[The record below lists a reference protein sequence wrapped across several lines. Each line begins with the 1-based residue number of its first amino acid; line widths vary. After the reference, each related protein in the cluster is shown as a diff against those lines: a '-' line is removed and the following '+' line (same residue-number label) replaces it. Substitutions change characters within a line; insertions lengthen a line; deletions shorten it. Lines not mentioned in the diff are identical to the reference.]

1 MTTTCPEPAAAAVA
15 APAGDPQLDAEM
27 AAAACCASVLE
38 EVGLRVA
45 FADNPDGPLTIQ
57 LERPAGEPLRR
68 LSVRE
73 LLALVTL
80 PPTQLRAWAE
90 RPELPIPGSAS
101 R

>member
-1 MTTTCPEPAAAAVA
+1 MTTTCPEPAALA
-15 APAGDPQLDAEM
+15 APAGDAQLDAEM
-27 AAAACCASVLE
+27 TAAASCARMLDE
-38 EVGLRVA
+38 LGLRVA
-45 FADNPDGPLTIQ
+45 FDDDPDAPLAIV

-80 PPTQLRAWAE
+80 PPAQLRAWAE

>member
-1 MTTTCPEPAAAAVA
+1 MTTTCPEPAAAVT

-27 AAAACCASVLE
+27 AAAACCAGVLE
-38 EVGLRVA
+38 EVGMRVA
-45 FADNPDGPLTIQ
+45 FADDPDGPLAIV

-80 PPTQLRAWAE
+80 PPAQLRAWAE

>member
-1 MTTTCPEPAAAAVA
+1 MTTTCLQPAAIA

-38 EVGLRVA
+38 EAGLRVA
-45 FADNPDGPLTIQ
+45 FDDDPDGLLSIT

-80 PPTQLRAWAE
+80 HPAQLRAWVE
-90 RPELPIPGSAS
+90 RPELPIPGSATP
-101 R
+101 